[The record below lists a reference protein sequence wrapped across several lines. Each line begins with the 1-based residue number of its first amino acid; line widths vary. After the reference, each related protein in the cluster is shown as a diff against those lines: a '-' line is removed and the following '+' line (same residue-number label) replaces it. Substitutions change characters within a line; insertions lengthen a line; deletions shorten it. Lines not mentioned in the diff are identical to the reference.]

1 MSPAVLIV
9 IASGF
14 FLLLRI
20 PPVRS
25 LTRSALGPRL
35 AWLMGPAEPHWSK
48 SSTTSSD
55 TGVDWQA
62 STKPDS
68 ISSGSSA

>member
-1 MSPAVLIV
+1 MPPAVLVVIV
-9 IASGF
+9 SGL
-14 FLLLRI
+14 FLLMRI
-20 PPVRS
+20 PPVRARMRS
-25 LTRSALGPRL
+25 RSRLT
-35 AWLMGPAEPHWSK
+35 WLIGPAEPHWSK

>member
-1 MSPAVLIV
+1 MSLAVLIV
-9 IASGF
+9 VVSGF
-14 FLLLRI
+14 CLLWGL

-25 LTRSALGPRL
+25 MARSVVGPKLT
-35 AWLMGPAEPHWSK
+35 WLIGPAEPHLSK
-48 SSTTSSD
+48 SSTTSSE

-68 ISSGSSA
+68 ISSGSRA

>member
-1 MSPAVLIV
+1 MSPAFLVVVL
-9 IASGF
+9 SGL

-25 LTRSALGPRL
+25 RTRSLVGPRL
-35 AWLMGPAEPHWSK
+35 TWLIGPAKPHWSK
-48 SSTTSSD
+48 SSTTSSE
-55 TGVDWQA
+55 TGIDWQA

>member
-1 MSPAVLIV
+1 MSPAILVVIV
-9 IASGF
+9 SGL

-20 PPVRS
+20 PPVRN
-25 LTRSALGPRL
+25 RARALVGRRL
-35 AWLMGPAEPHWSK
+35 GWLMGPDEPHWSK

-68 ISSGSSA
+68 ISSGSKA

>member
-1 MSPAVLIV
+1 MSLAVLIV
-9 IASGF
+9 LVSGF

-25 LTRSALGPRL
+25 VTRSLLGPRL
-35 AWLMGPAEPHWSK
+35 TWLLGPTEPHWSK